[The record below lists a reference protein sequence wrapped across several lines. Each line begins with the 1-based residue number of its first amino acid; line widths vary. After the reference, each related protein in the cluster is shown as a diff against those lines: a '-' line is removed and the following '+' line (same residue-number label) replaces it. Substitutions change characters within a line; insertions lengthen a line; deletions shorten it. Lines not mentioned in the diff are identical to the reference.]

1 MSEITLLHCCVVF
14 NITFNSWSWC
24 YDFYFCSS
32 LATSPSPSFCHSCHF
47 TSTLHFP
54 AQRPFLFQI
63 KYIFIHCFALFWH
76 CHAARKCF
84 AKQQM
89 DYVCVHVCVSERSK
103 SMCVCYLPPG
113 CPEYNCPE
121 CSLCLVMACC
131 YLPPCCAEKKWLSN
145 IVAFHDE
152 WSLIYCPWHSS
163 QSLFSFKMT
172 FFYGISAFL
181 VYSNRNRKCPQ
192 QNEWKLIHMPISLQ
206 TTLTLWIC
214 KSQNFM

>member
-14 NITFNSWSWC
+14 NITLNSWSWC

-84 AKQQM
+84 AKQQV

-113 CPEYNCPE
+113 CPEYNCPK

-131 YLPPCCAEKKWLSN
+131 YLPPCCTEKRNDFPTLWLSMMNGASSTALDIQANLSFHLKWL
-145 IVAFHDE
+145 
-152 WSLIYCPWHSS
+152 
-163 QSLFSFKMT
+163 
-172 FFYGISAFL
+172 FFFTAFL
-181 VYSNRNRKCPQ
+181 
-192 QNEWKLIHMPISLQ
+192 L
-206 TTLTLWIC
+206 
-214 KSQNFM
+214 F